1 MCACC
6 GHISPAPCSSA
17 ANAWKISSR
26 RRRIK
31 PGMRRWGACR
41 QRSTAG
47 RNSSSPIK
55 CPLNPRWFWR
65 IAANLLLFKNNV
77 FSLHPIGSY
86 CHLLELARWTCF
98 FLIFFFY
105 DATIYPVSV
114 MWIAKTVSVIGKTVS
129 VMWIARS
136 FMIGLLHNDVTFSSS
151 PPDKEWEGKC
161 PSQSQTCEPV
171 GGLAVQRPGF
181 KQHYPKWFCF
191 TWQPRSLWQSYSW
204 KCSCIKSATV
214 VSVCE
219 CNT

>member
-1 MCACC
+1 MQGVFISPNYTTSCVSISFNIQIKLYKSFHCLWRIGFFPRFKTVGIPQHVVHSSTFEKNKKHYTNMCACC

-98 FLIFFFY
+98 F
-105 DATIYPVSV
+105 
-114 MWIAKTVSVIGKTVS
+114 
-129 VMWIARS
+129 
-136 FMIGLLHNDVTFSSS
+136 
-151 PPDKEWEGKC
+151 
-161 PSQSQTCEPV
+161 
-171 GGLAVQRPGF
+171 
-181 KQHYPKWFCF
+181 
-191 TWQPRSLWQSYSW
+191 
-204 KCSCIKSATV
+204 
-214 VSVCE
+214 
-219 CNT
+219 